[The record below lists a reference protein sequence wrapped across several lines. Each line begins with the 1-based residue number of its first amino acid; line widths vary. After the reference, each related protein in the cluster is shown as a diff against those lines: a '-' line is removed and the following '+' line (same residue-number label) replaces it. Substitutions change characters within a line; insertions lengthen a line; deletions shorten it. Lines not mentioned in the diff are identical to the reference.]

1 MKSIKYRV
9 LVIAGS
15 DSGGGAGIQADIK
28 TINALGGYPMTAIT
42 SLTAQNT
49 RKIYHMTAVP
59 HKMVASQ
66 MISAFEDVGV
76 DVIKIGMLGNRQN
89 ISAIV
94 KVLKKKKFSGKIV
107 IDPILKSTTGVRLI
121 SRDAIGSLKK
131 KLFPLASVVT
141 PNVFEAETLSGVA
154 ISDPQSIKKAAHQ
167 ILDLGPESVLITG
180 YAARK
185 GYLSDILVGK
195 NGTRVMEYKKVRF
208 SGAHGTGCTLSS
220 AIAVGLAKGMT
231 ILRAY
236 NSGFTFVQS
245 SIKKAHFSKDKHA
258 YLAQR

>member
-49 RKIYHMTAVP
+49 RKIYRMTAVP

-94 KVLKKKKFSGKIV
+94 KVLKKKKFNGKIV

-121 SRDAIGSLKK
+121 SKDAISSLKK
-131 KLFPLASVVT
+131 KLFPE
-141 PNVFEAETLSGVA
+141 P
-154 ISDPQSIKKAAHQ
+154 
-167 ILDLGPESVLITG
+167 
-180 YAARK
+180 
-185 GYLSDILVGK
+185 
-195 NGTRVMEYKKVRF
+195 
-208 SGAHGTGCTLSS
+208 
-220 AIAVGLAKGMT
+220 
-231 ILRAY
+231 
-236 NSGFTFVQS
+236 
-245 SIKKAHFSKDKHA
+245 
-258 YLAQR
+258 

>member
-49 RKIYHMTAVP
+49 RKIYRMTAVP

-94 KVLKKKKFSGKIV
+94 KVLKKKKFNGKIV

-121 SRDAIGSLKK
+121 SKDAISSLKK

-141 PNVFEAETLSGVA
+141 PNVFEAEELSGVS
-154 ISDPQSIKKAAHQ
+154 ISDSKSIKKAAHK

-180 YAARK
+180 YATRK
-185 GYLSDILVGK
+185 GHLSDILVRK
-195 NGTRVMEYKKVRF
+195 NGEKVTEYKKVRF

-220 AIAVGLAKGMT
+220 AIAAGLAKGMT
-231 ILRAY
+231 IPRAY

-245 SIKKAHFSKDKHA
+245 SIKKAHFSKGKRA
-258 YLAQR
+258 YLTQR